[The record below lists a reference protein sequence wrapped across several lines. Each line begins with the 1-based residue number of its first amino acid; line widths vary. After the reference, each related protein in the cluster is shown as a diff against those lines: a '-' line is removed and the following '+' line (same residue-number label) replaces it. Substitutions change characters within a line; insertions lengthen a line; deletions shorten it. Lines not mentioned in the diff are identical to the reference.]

1 MFAETQQPV
10 FLQEDWTGPLATQ
23 RLAQLLHSMSSGK
36 VPLTLKAP
44 LTIEVPDGV
53 TPIHIRNWS
62 NGNTV
67 MTFTDLSG
75 ATENTVTVG
84 TGGVNTSVGGGGGT
98 TTTTV
103 TGGGG
108 LAGTVV
114 SGSGSAYV
122 VSLDDGGGSVAVEQR
137 PSSTDDIPVGTKVV
151 VFTRANGTRFMNV
164 QVWL

>member
-10 FLQEDWTGPLATQ
+10 FLQEDWTGPLGAQ
-23 RLAQLLHSMSSGK
+23 RLAQLLHTLSSGK

-44 LTIEVPDGV
+44 LTIEVPEGV
-53 TPIHIRNWS
+53 VPINIRNWT

-67 MTFTDLSG
+67 MTFTDPFG

-84 TGGVNTSVGGGGGT
+84 TGGVNTTAGGGGGT
-98 TTTTV
+98 TGTTS
-103 TGGGG
+103 GGGG

-114 SGSGSAYV
+114 SGSGSSYQVTVEGIVGA
-122 VSLDDGGGSVAVEQR
+122 VSVEQR
-137 PSSTDDIPVGTKVV
+137 PSSTDSIPTGTKVV

-164 QVWL
+164 PVYL